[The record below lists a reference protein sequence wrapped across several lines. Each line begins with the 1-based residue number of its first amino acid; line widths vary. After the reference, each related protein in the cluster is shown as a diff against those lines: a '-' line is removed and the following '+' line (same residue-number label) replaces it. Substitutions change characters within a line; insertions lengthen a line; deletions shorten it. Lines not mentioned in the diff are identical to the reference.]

1 MGVSLTTAE
10 EPEEDTKESTE
21 AATKPKT
28 KGVPSQIEGLSA
40 EEIAQRK
47 AKAMDI
53 WDSLQVDVKE
63 EIDRYQT
70 FRMDK
75 FEKFMRADSRGV
87 ALMDLYKPGTP
98 EYAQFFEEV
107 MGPFI
112 AELATEKLK
121 EAGTQVVGV
130 ITIVGSIIAFV
141 GYYGTDIVNVITS
154 PFTGFASEFI
164 ELYGF

>member
-10 EPEEDTKESTE
+10 EPEEEDIEESVE
-21 AATKPKT
+21 VAPKPK
-28 KGVPSQIEGLSA
+28 KGIPSQIEGLSA

-53 WDSLQVDVKE
+53 WDSLKVDVKE

-141 GYYGTDIVNVITS
+141 GYYGTDIVNIITS
-154 PFTGFASEFI
+154 PFTGFASEFV

>member
-1 MGVSLTTAE
+1 LTTVEESEEETEESAE
-10 EPEEDTKESTE
+10 V
-21 AATKPKT
+21 ATKPK

-40 EEIAQRK
+40 EEIAKRR

-53 WDSLQVDVKE
+53 WESLQVDVKDE
-63 EIDRYQT
+63 LDRYQT

-87 ALMDLYKPGTP
+87 ALFELYKPGTP

-107 MGPFI
+107 MGPFVVKL
-112 AELATEKLK
+112 AEEKLK

-130 ITIVGSIIAFV
+130 IVVVGSIIAV
-141 GYYGTDIVNVITS
+141 IGYYGTDIVNIITS
-154 PFTGFASEFI
+154 PFQGFATEFV